1 MAAPAGQ
8 GKRTL
13 PEETR
18 EYLCHE
24 MIKLRR
30 NFGIRSDRGGD
41 EKHDRPESALRSLA
55 RDGEQAVATVKRKAE
70 EEKGAKARALKR
82 QKIVN
87 IKAKVD
93 KMEAELAEEEA
104 RLVDRDALRRAYLG
118 YVVAGTLDS
127 RYQGLP
133 AEST

>member
-41 EKHDRPESALRSLA
+41 EKHDRPEYEESALRSLA

-104 RLVDRDALRRAYLG
+104 RLVDRDGKYGGALNPGPLYSGQLG
-118 YVVAGTLDS
+118 ANC
-127 RYQGLP
+127 
-133 AEST
+133 

>member
-1 MAAPAGQ
+1 M
-8 GKRTL
+8 
-13 PEETR
+13 
-18 EYLCHE
+18 
-24 MIKLRR
+24 
-30 NFGIRSDRGGD
+30 
-41 EKHDRPESALRSLA
+41 RSLA

-104 RLVDRDALRRAYLG
+104 RLVDRDGKYGGALNPGPLYSGQLG
-118 YVVAGTLDS
+118 ANC
-127 RYQGLP
+127 
-133 AEST
+133 